1 MIRPPRFPEAVLRRL
16 LADDTAVERIGD
28 FEEAFREIANRKSP
42 AAAAA
47 WYIRQT
53 IIFLPVFLKNS
64 IIGGVLMFKSYLKIG
79 LRNLL
84 KRRGYSALNT
94 GGLAVGLAACL
105 LILIF
110 VRYELS
116 YENFHADKD
125 RIVRFETQGLEPNGA
140 VRSQS
145 ASLAPG
151 FVPYLQ
157 RDFPA
162 IEKIARLFSF
172 NMFGDT
178 FVRLEN
184 KSFREKKIYLA
195 DPELLDIFTLPLVE
209 GDPKTAISDPNTIV
223 LSASTA
229 RRYFGKEPALGKMLT
244 VDNNWFGSQ
253 IYRVTGVMKDTPA
266 NSHVHFDVLGALSTA
281 KANPEL
287 REYLCGSKNFMD
299 NVTYIYA
306 RLAKNATIAS
316 LTALLP
322 SFLDRVM
329 VLPTRMDQPG
339 RIEKPSQ
346 SYNLAIRRLGDI
358 HLDARSNGELEPNGE
373 RKYLAFFTILAL
385 AILLIACINFT
396 NLATAK
402 ASQRARE
409 VGLRKVVGGHRR
421 MLAGQFMAESV
432 LVVFLALF
440 LSGIFVLLALPL
452 FSTVVGRHLSAGAIL
467 RPGMLSAIGLVFL
480 FTSFVAGIY
489 PAFYLSAFKP
499 AAILRG
505 ELTRGAKG
513 AFLRKVLVVFQ
524 FAVSVVLIVSVS
536 IVGRQ
541 MRYMRMADLGLD
553 REHVVLLPADGVIM
567 KRWPDVRQSLT
578 DSPTVLAAA
587 LSKRAPSGEL
597 KDGARCFLEMNNGQ
611 PVMSDFKMP
620 RMIVSHEFFKTFGIQ
635 FSAGRDFS
643 TDFPTDATDAYIL
656 NETAVRYLGWKNPQ
670 DAVDKPF
677 GIWRDRPLGR
687 IIGVT
692 ADYHYESL
700 RTEIKPIVAHIA
712 LAQTNTMSVR
722 IAPGDPRK
730 ALDHIR
736 SVWARFRPG
745 QPFEYDFLDARLNA
759 LYGNEERMMKM
770 FGAAGVL
777 AIMVA
782 GLGLFGL
789 AAFSAEQKTR
799 EIGIRKILGASAPG
813 LVAMFSRQF
822 LLWVLAANVIAGP
835 AAFLLMNGWLKNF
848 AYREPIGWTV
858 FAAAAALTLVVAL
871 LTVVSQ
877 SVRAALADP
886 AASLRHE

>member
-1 MIRPPRFPEAVLRRL
+1 MIRPPRFPEAVLRRI
-16 LADDTAVERIGD
+16 LADDTAVERVGD
-28 FEEAFREIANRKSP
+28 FEEGFRKIAARKGP
-42 AAAAA
+42 AAAES

-53 IIFLPVFLKNS
+53 IKFLPVFVKNS
-64 IIGGVLMFKSYLKIG
+64 IIGGLLMFKSYLKIAM
-79 LRNLL
+79 RNLL
-84 KRRGYSALNT
+84 KRKGYSFLNI
-94 GGLAVGLAACL
+94 GGLAVGLAVCL
-105 LILIF
+105 MILIF
-110 VRYELS
+110 VRYELN

-125 RIVRFETQGLEPNGA
+125 RLVRIETQNLEPNGA
-140 VRSQS
+140 VKSRS

-162 IEKIARLFSF
+162 IEKIARLLSF

-195 DPELLDIFTLPLVE
+195 DTELFDIFTLPFVE

-223 LSASTA
+223 LSESTA

-244 VDNNWFGSQ
+244 IDNNWFGSQ

-266 NSHVHFDVLGALSTA
+266 NSHVHFDFLGALSTA
-281 KANPEL
+281 KANPQL
-287 REYLCGSKNFMD
+287 REYFYGTNNFMD
-299 NVTYIYA
+299 NVTYVYA

-329 VLPTRMDQPG
+329 VLPALKPA
-339 RIEKPSQ
+339 EKPSE
-346 SYNLAIRRLGDI
+346 SYSLVIRRIGDI

-421 MLAGQFMAESV
+421 MLAGQFMAESF
-432 LVVFLALF
+432 LVVFLALL
-440 LSGIFVLLALPL
+440 LSAVFVLLALPL
-452 FSTVVGRHLSAGAIL
+452 FGAVVGRHLNAGVLL
-467 RPGMLSAIGLVFL
+467 RPGALSAIGLVFL
-480 FTSFVAGIY
+480 FTSFVAGLY

-513 AFLRKVLVVFQ
+513 AFLRKALVVFQ
-524 FAVSVVLIVSVS
+524 FAVSVVLIIGVS
-536 IVGRQ
+536 IIGRQ
-541 MRYMRMADLGLD
+541 MRYMRSADLGLD
-553 REHVVLLPADGVIM
+553 REHVVLLPADAEIM

-578 DSPTVLAAA
+578 ASPSVLAAA

-620 RMIVSHEFFKTFGIQ
+620 RIIVSHEFFKTFGIE

-670 DAVDKPF
+670 DAIDKPF

-700 RTEIKPIVAHIA
+700 RAEIKPIVAHIA

-722 IAPGDPRK
+722 IAPGDPRN

-736 SVWARFRPG
+736 AVWTRFRPG

-759 LYGNEERMMKM
+759 LYGNEERIMKM

-777 AIMVA
+777 AMIVA

-789 AAFSAEQKTR
+789 ASYSAEQKTR
-799 EIGIRKILGASAPG
+799 EIGIRKILGASVAG
-813 LVAMFSRQF
+813 LVAMFSRRF

-835 AAFLLMNGWLKNF
+835 AAFVLMKGWLKNF

-858 FAAAAALTLVVAL
+858 FAAAAVLTLVIAL

-877 SVRAALADP
+877 SIRAALANP